1 MDWRLLRNMLDNIF
15 SGIYVLDRDGNA
27 DGGTLFLDEIN
38 SMPVALQS
46 KILRVLENRR
56 CKRIGSVKE
65 KYIDFR
71 LLAATNQD
79 LEQCV
84 KDGNFRQNLRI
95 CVAWKNGI
103 SFATILSKK

>member
-65 KYIDFR
+65 KIY
-71 LLAATNQD
+71 
-79 LEQCV
+79 
-84 KDGNFRQNLRI
+84 
-95 CVAWKNGI
+95 
-103 SFATILSKK
+103 